1 MRVPRPDRGAVTS
14 GTFPIPPQASLDEAG
29 RLLHEDDPA
38 AQLALGLAG
47 VEACLANLGL
57 GPDDLTSLRVTT
69 VDHDRVGPVLDVL
82 AERLTQTGARP
93 LLTVH
98 QVERLSPPGLLVLLD
113 GTARLPHPVPA
124 IPGPTQRENPMTLTT
139 PDPSVLLAAAP
150 GRVHLPGTPGY
161 DAARMPWNLA
171 IDQRPAA
178 VAVPHTVEEV
188 VALVRTARR
197 LGLRVAPQS
206 TGHGAAPLH
215 GRLAGSLLLRMHELT
230 GVQVD
235 GAARTARVVG
245 GTTWAPV
252 VQAAAEHG
260 LTAAHGSAPDVG
272 VVGYTL
278 SGGMSFYGRQH
289 GLAVNHVRAVELVTP
304 DGRLVRCSATEETEL
319 FWAVRGAGGNLG
331 VVVALEIDLLPHAQV
346 YAGMLLWDASAT
358 DRVVSGWARWVRG
371 LPESV
376 TTSLRVMHFPPLPEL
391 PPFLSGRDVVV
402 IDGAVLE
409 ADAEAGRLLAPLRD
423 LAPELDTF
431 GRVPAPALLD
441 VHMDPPAPTPAATAH
456 AVLGHLDVAGAAAF
470 ARASLEP
477 SGLMFTELRHVGGAF
492 GRAPESAGAL
502 GSLAG
507 DLVLHCV
514 GVAPT
519 PEAFAAVQ
527 RDSAAV
533 LAAMRPWRVA
543 GRSLT
548 FTDDPGPQ
556 AGSCADAFGAG
567 AWARVAEVRRSVDPG
582 GVMQASVEV
591 G

>member
-1 MRVPRPDRGAVTS
+1 MTS
-14 GTFPIPPQASLDEAG
+14 TPTPTGSPIPLPPQASLDGHG
-29 RLLHEDDPA
+29 RLLHEEDPA

-47 VEACLANLGL
+47 IEGCLADAGL
-57 GPDDLTSLRVTT
+57 GPDDLASLRVTT
-69 VDHDRVGPVLDVL
+69 VDHDRIGPVLDVL
-82 AERLTQTGARP
+82 TERFAQTGARP
-93 LLTVH
+93 LLTVE
-98 QVERLSPPGLLVLLD
+98 QVEQLSPPGLLVRLD
-113 GTARLPHPVPA
+113 GTACRPTGPA
-124 IPGPTQRENPMTLTT
+124 PTTPGTPGPLTRENPMTTT
-139 PDPSVLLAAAP
+139 THRTEPDHTEPDHTALLGAAP
-150 GRVHLPGTPGY
+150 GRVHLPGTPEY
-161 DAARMPWNLA
+161 DAARVPWNLA

-178 VAVPHTVEEV
+178 VATPHTVEEV

-197 LGLRVAPQS
+197 L
-206 TGHGAAPLH
+206 
-215 GRLAGSLLLRMHELT
+215 
-230 GVQVD
+230 
-235 GAARTARVVG
+235 G

-441 VHMDPPAPTPAATAH
+441 VHMDPPAPTPPGTAH
-456 AVLGHLDVAGAAAF
+456 AVLRHLDVAGAAAF

>member
-1 MRVPRPDRGAVTS
+1 MTATTTDPR
-14 GTFPIPPQASLDEAG
+14 
-29 RLLHEDDPA
+29 RLDPA
-38 AQLALGLAG
+38 
-47 VEACLANLGL
+47 
-57 GPDDLTSLRVTT
+57 
-69 VDHDRVGPVLDVL
+69 
-82 AERLTQTGARP
+82 P
-93 LLTVH
+93 LL
-98 QVERLSPPGLLVLLD
+98 E
-113 GTARLPHPVPA
+113 
-124 IPGPTQRENPMTLTT
+124 
-139 PDPSVLLAAAP
+139 AAP

-161 DAARMPWNLA
+161 DAARTPWNVA

-188 VALVRTARR
+188 VALVRAARR

-215 GRLAGSLLLRMHELT
+215 GRLAGSLLLRMHGLT

-245 GTTWAPV
+245 GTTWGPV

-278 SGGMSFYGRQH
+278 SGGMSFYGRRH

-304 DGRLVRCSATEETEL
+304 DGHLVRCSATEQSEL

-331 VVVALEIDLLPHAQV
+331 VVVAVEVDLLPYRDV
-346 YAGMLLWDASAT
+346 VAGMLLWDASAT
-358 DRVVSGWARWVRG
+358 DRVVSAWARWVRD

-376 TTSLRVMHFPPLPEL
+376 TTSLRVMHFPPIPEL

-402 IDGAVLE
+402 VDGAVLE
-409 ADAEAGRLLAPLRD
+409 DDDEAAALLAPLRD
-423 LAPELDTF
+423 LAPEMDTF
-431 GRVPAPALLD
+431 GRVPCPAVLD

-456 AVLGHLDVAGAAAF
+456 AVLGHLDVAGVAAF
-470 ARASLEP
+470 VRASLEP

-502 GSLAG
+502 GSLPG
-507 DLVLHCV
+507 ELVLHCV
-514 GVAPT
+514 GVTPT
-519 PEAFAAVQ
+519 PEAFGAVQ
-527 RDSAAV
+527 RDAAAV
-533 LAAMRPWRVA
+533 LATMRPWRVD
-543 GRSLT
+543 GRALT
-548 FTDDPGPQ
+548 FT
-556 AGSCADAFGAG
+556 SL
-567 AWARVAEVRRSVDPG
+567 VDPLG
-582 GVMQASVEV
+582 GRGESSCLHPGSIGALP